1 VRTHKQLLTLSLLL
15 VCSVACAANPSP
27 DNESTDSINRKRA
40 SIPDD
45 VTMLPNLAYR
55 EGTGKAWKLDLITP
69 KAAADS
75 PRPCIVFI
83 HGGGFSRG
91 DNRDKSFLGGAIEYA
106 QRGYV
111 CATINYRLLDEA
123 PFPAPLE
130 DAKCAIRRKKS
141 TRAAQAQLTGR
152 CLVPTSAAART
163 LSSTRGRWRARC

>member
-123 PFPAPLE
+123 PFPALSRTRNAPYVVRNQHEPL
-130 DAKCAIRRKKS
+130 RHS
-141 TRAAQAQLTGR
+141 
-152 CLVPTSAAART
+152 
-163 LSSTRGRWRARC
+163 